1 MKTGL
6 KTIRLR
12 SGRERSVKRFHPWV
26 YSGAIENAES
36 GIEEGELVE
45 VLDANGS
52 FLACGFFAASSI
64 AVKVFSFK
72 KVAPDYSYWKGRLAQ
87 AKKFREQLSLT
98 PQSNTTNAFR
108 LVNAEG
114 DGLPGLIIDIYGAIA
129 VIQCHSLGAFKL
141 LEVWQQALIELY
153 GESLQAIYSKSAETL
168 KSEDGQASIAENGL
182 LHGSL
187 SSTVIQENSLSFLVN
202 VEEGQKTGFFIDQR
216 DNRAIVR
223 EISSGKKV
231 LNLFSYSGGFS
242 IAALIG
248 GASHVTSVDVSAPA
262 LGLLEKN
269 LSQNDIAP
277 ERSAIV
283 ESDCFKY
290 LENVMERFDLI
301 IVDPPPFAK
310 SRTSIERAL
319 QGYKA
324 LNNLALKRLER
335 EGTVLTFSC
344 SQVVGSDVF
353 TQAVADAGIE
363 TGRQLRIR
371 RELSSPACHPV
382 SLYHPEG
389 DYLKGLYLVSE
400 N

>member
-12 SGRERSVKRFHPWV
+12 SGRERSVKRFHPWI
-26 YSGAIENAES
+26 YSGAIENVEA
-36 GIEEGELVE
+36 GIEEGDLVE
-45 VLDANGS
+45 VLDSSGN
-52 FLACGFFAASSI
+52 FLACGFYAPSSI

-72 KVAPDYSYWKGRLAQ
+72 KVAPDEAYWKGRLAQ
-87 AKKFREQLSLT
+87 AKRSREQFALS
-98 PQSNTTNAFR
+98 PESPTTNAFR

-129 VIQCHSLGAFKL
+129 VIQCHSLGAFRL
-141 LEVWQQALIELY
+141 LEVWKEALVELY
-153 GESLQAIYSKSAETL
+153 GGALEAIYSKSAETL
-168 KSEDGQASIAENGL
+168 KGDEGQASVAENGL
-182 LHGSL
+182 LHGAL
-187 SSTVIQENSLSFLVN
+187 STTTVRENSLSFLVN

-216 DNRAIVR
+216 DNRALVR
-223 EISSGKKV
+223 GISAGKKV

-242 IAALIG
+242 IAALVG
-248 GASHVTSVDVSAPA
+248 GASHVTSVDISAPA
-262 LGLLEKN
+262 LALLAQN
-269 LSQNDIAP
+269 LEANNIEP
-277 ERSAIV
+277 GRSTII

-290 LENVMERFDLI
+290 LENVTERFDLI

-310 SRTSIERAL
+310 SRTTIERAL

-335 EGTVLTFSC
+335 EGAVLTFSC
-344 SQVVGSDVF
+344 SQVVGSDLF

-363 TGRQLRIR
+363 TGRQLRVR
-371 RELSSPACHPV
+371 QELSSPACHPV

-389 DYLKGLYLVSE
+389 DYLKGLYLISE